1 MRSRIHIPFK
11 LRTFSIATVII
22 FMLSGTPQ
30 FAYSAQKIVPG
41 SPCKTFNSIAVAN
54 QKTYTCVKKGGKLI
68 WNSGVAIKKASPA
81 TSVTPSPNPKPSA
94 SPSTYVEIL
103 SKDSRITSATLL
115 SAVSECKTI
124 DKTPEMRSF
133 GSLSR
138 NGFPRPKDAVYPS
151 AKAKIL
157 VIPFQYQNWPFTTT
171 VPKGSN
177 RTMSDLD
184 MLKNV
189 NKQVAELF
197 KELSAGKFEVEFTV
211 LPEDQWWVMDPDQ
224 QFDPTPMKE
233 NFGPVKQMIN
243 KYDGKID
250 FEKYD
255 SYVFVSSLY
264 APQMPVATAEFVTDL
279 KTSKGNAKKLVLM
292 TYRWTS
298 PNIYFHELGHSMFA
312 FEDLYL
318 QMDSPA
324 TWIPQDMKV
333 ILMWDLMANAELSSL
348 TNWNRLLMGWVSDS
362 QVRCV
367 TNQNETIH
375 YLSDFTKSSEPNL
388 LLINLEPGVT
398 LAAEPRIWGE
408 TQRLLLYLVD
418 TNLNHGQGPL
428 RSYDTLL
435 KVGDHKEIFNWQFKV
450 LETSKEG
457 ILVQTSKTSGSKYV
471 APTQSQANQG
481 GGDRPRPRVGEIVAT
496 GYLQAR
502 ATWEISNYKSYRIFI
517 TPFDEPNRI
526 LFDTGIVNDSRDPL
540 VVEVSGL
547 ICGKEFMTTSQ
558 FWVER
563 DGKGNK
569 DQSSSGQ
576 LRMFECKS

>member
-1 MRSRIHIPFK
+1 
-11 LRTFSIATVII
+11 
-22 FMLSGTPQ
+22 
-30 FAYSAQKIVPG
+30 
-41 SPCKTFNSIAVAN
+41 
-54 QKTYTCVKKGGKLI
+54 
-68 WNSGVAIKKASPA
+68 
-81 TSVTPSPNPKPSA
+81 
-94 SPSTYVEIL
+94 
-103 SKDSRITSATLL
+103 
-115 SAVSECKTI
+115 
-124 DKTPEMRSF
+124 
-133 GSLSR
+133 
-138 NGFPRPKDAVYPS
+138 
-151 AKAKIL
+151 
-157 VIPFQYQNWPFTTT
+157 
-171 VPKGSN
+171 
-177 RTMSDLD
+177 
-184 MLKNV
+184 
-189 NKQVAELF
+189 
-197 KELSAGKFEVEFTV
+197 
-211 LPEDQWWVMDPDQ
+211 
-224 QFDPTPMKE
+224 
-233 NFGPVKQMIN
+233 
-243 KYDGKID
+243 
-250 FEKYD
+250 
-255 SYVFVSSLY
+255 
-264 APQMPVATAEFVTDL
+264 
-279 KTSKGNAKKLVLM
+279 
-292 TYRWTS
+292 
-298 PNIYFHELGHSMFA
+298 MFA